1 MKKPLRIVLFLVIF
15 AVIFASAALFL
26 FSRLRLDTY
35 RDELE
40 AALTDS
46 LGVEVTIARLSLSW
60 TTGPVFTADG
70 LFIDDPRLPGDYILY
85 VPRVKTRISLR
96 SLLSDTLI
104 VPNVVVSMPDVHLT
118 EYRNGT
124 STWDLLAHT
133 NNSDRLQ
140 ASSDTLTHRSSEIIG
155 DTIDVLIRRFE
166 STDVIVQRLT
176 IDDGS
181 FFYRHEEDTGV
192 VTSLVSSRGID
203 ITLTSE
209 GSPPIRTLLESP
221 DPLPLITGN
230 MTGSIDRIDIDGIA
244 FKIKSFTHSIDGGI
258 VTAKRVSADA
268 FEGTLNASG
277 TMDINNPSFPV
288 SLTLEI
294 TDLAIH
300 QLLNT
305 FSDEKDLVV
314 GTFGADGR
322 FEFSARSLP
331 VLLRTMTGRGE
342 YTIID
347 GYVTDFSI
355 RKELADELNI
365 PELFLPEELDTGA
378 FDYLGGAYRVGSE
391 KILFDNSRVTAP
403 TYTATAHGFVGLD
416 ERLDFSGEIYP
427 SEEILDSTKLQRLAD
442 LAGNEN
448 LFRVIPFTVT
458 GTFDDV
464 EFAVNLNSPFINRLL
479 DTLEQFGIEF

>member
-1 MKKPLRIVLFLVIF
+1 MKKTLRTFFIFVII
-15 AVIFASAALFL
+15 AVIIASTALFFL
-26 FSRLRLDTY
+26 SRLHLDTY

-40 AALTDS
+40 AALTDA

-60 TTGPVFTADG
+60 TTGPVFVAEG
-70 LFIDDPRLPGDYILY
+70 ILIADPRLPGDYILY
-85 VPRVKTRISLR
+85 IPRVKTRLSIR

-104 VPNVVVSMPDVHLT
+104 IPGISVSMPDMHLT
-118 EYRNGT
+118 EYTNGIN
-124 STWDLLAHT
+124 TWDLLTRT
-133 NNSDRLQ
+133 NNRERLQ
-140 ASSDTLTHRSSEIIG
+140 SSSDIMTSRSTEILRNAV
-155 DTIDVLIRRFE
+155 DVLIRRFKA
-166 STDVIVQRLT
+166 TDVIVERLK

-192 VTSLVSSRGID
+192 VTSLVSLRGINV
-203 ITLTSE
+203 TLNPE
-209 GSPPIRTLLESP
+209 GSPPIRSLMESS
-221 DPLPLITGN
+221 DPVPLIAGSVS
-230 MTGSIDRIDIDGIA
+230 GSIDHIDVEGMT
-244 FKIKSFTHSIDGGI
+244 FEIKSFTHLIQDGV
-258 VTAKRVSADA
+258 VTAKRTTVCA
-268 FEGTLNASG
+268 FDGTCKASG
-277 TMDINNPSFPV
+277 TINITDPSFPT
-288 SLTLEI
+288 SLTLQV

-300 QLLNT
+300 RLLNT

-314 GTFGADGR
+314 GTFTADGR

-331 VLLRTMTGRGE
+331 VFLSSITGRGE
-342 YTIID
+342 YSVID

-378 FDYLGGAYRVGSE
+378 FDYLGGVYRVGDK
-391 KILFDNSRVTAP
+391 KIWFDDSHVTAP
-403 TYTATAHGFVGLD
+403 TYTAAAHGFVGYD
-416 ERLDFSGEIYP
+416 ERLEFSGEIFP

-448 LFRVIPFTVT
+448 LFRAIPFTVT

-464 EFAVNLNSPFINRLL
+464 EFAVNLNSPFLNRLL